1 MDHSYISVPA
11 PLIPNRLETIKQKHI
26 KKTSPLQ
33 RLDRVMD
40 KALGVWTR
48 QDRAWSQK
56 LFFDGKCLKTGKR
69 QNSLNMESL

>member
-1 MDHSYISVPA
+1 MDHSYISVTA

-40 KALGVWTR
+40 KALGVWKTLR
-48 QDRAWSQK
+48 QGLVSEPK
-56 LFFDGKCLKTGKR
+56 IIL
-69 QNSLNMESL
+69 